1 MMLDEIKRRR
11 NAIVALAAQHG
22 IDGIRI
28 FGSVVRG
35 EERPDSDV
43 DFLVHIKEWKG
54 LGNYAHFAEALEKMI
69 GRKVDLVMEGGLSPH
84 MADYILTE
92 ARDL

>member
-1 MMLDEIKRRR
+1 MVLDQIKRQRK
-11 NAIVALAAQHG
+11 AILALAEQHG

-43 DFLVHIKEWKG
+43 DFLVHIKNWKG
-54 LGNYAHFAEALEKMI
+54 LGDYNAFAEALEKML

-84 MADYILTE
+84 LANYVLKE
-92 ARDL
+92 ARDI